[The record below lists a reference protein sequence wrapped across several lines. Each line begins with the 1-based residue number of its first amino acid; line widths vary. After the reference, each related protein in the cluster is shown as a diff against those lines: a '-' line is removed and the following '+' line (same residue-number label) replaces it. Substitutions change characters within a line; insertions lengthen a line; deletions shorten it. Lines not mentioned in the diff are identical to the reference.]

1 MQPERMS
8 MPITCTAAFH
18 QRDVLFY
25 VLFGMNPDYIKRLIE
40 ESVVG
45 MAREHHL
52 RGGVV
57 DALQQLRP
65 GADDS
70 LHRLQIKF
78 FVLLNE
84 DETMRKNLGNVREAG
99 QTGMLMVA
107 SLCPFKAE
115 RFYDTLSDELVP
127 RWIKDCGVTREAF
140 VDSVRQA
147 YLCS

>member
-1 MQPERMS
+1 MSMS
-8 MPITCTAAFH
+8 MPITCGGK
-18 QRDVLFY
+18 RDMLSH
-25 VLFGMNPDYIKRLIE
+25 VLFGANADLIRRLIE
-40 ESVVG
+40 ESVINLG
-45 MAREHHL
+45 REY
-52 RGGVV
+52 GACDGVV
-57 DALQQLRP
+57 QALQELRP
-65 GADDS
+65 REGDA
-70 LHRLQIKF
+70 HNALQIKF

-115 RFYDTLSDELVP
+115 RFYDTLSDELLP
-127 RWIKDCGVTREAF
+127 RWIKDCGVAREAF

>member
-1 MQPERMS
+1 MLS
-8 MPITCTAAFH
+8 H
-18 QRDVLFY
+18 
-25 VLFGMNPDYIKRLIE
+25 VLFGANADLIRRLIE
-40 ESVVG
+40 ESVINLG
-45 MAREHHL
+45 REY
-52 RGGVV
+52 GACDGVV
-57 DALQQLRP
+57 QALQELRP
-65 GADDS
+65 REGDA
-70 LHRLQIKF
+70 HNALQIKF

-115 RFYDTLSDELVP
+115 RFYDTLSDELLP
-127 RWIKDCGVTREAF
+127 RWIKDCGVAREAF